1 MTSHQNPNKNL
12 WRFIFT
18 PSLLARST
26 LAGALLLGATPG
38 CSGVAEGEFG
48 GDNPIDSSS
57 QPLILANFPSSTVF
71 WDGAKPLGTVS
82 GATGNPSVTSGCV
95 SSFVVFTRVAP
106 SGQYMG
112 AADGDTGVSAWA
124 TYGSR
129 SFASSP
135 SITALPNNCNG
146 LRFMVVGRGAG
157 TGANSRIYWSEGK
170 VTRASNGVFNPP
182 VMETDFVEVSAR
194 QFSGS
199 NGYPAVTSSDQGD
212 AYLAFRDGTN
222 IYARTKAAGSTSWG
236 VEAQAPP
243 LPAGWWPV
251 GTPAIEYGFFW
262 GPVTV
267 VVRAQ
272 NWLGQ
277 TAFFAILYNEG
288 AFRPSSWF
296 ELGAPPSG
304 SPPVESDPALE
315 WNGYVFTHTLYYR
328 SGDSFYQTSF
338 FLDEWAHSDI
348 PAKKIIHGNTQP
360 AYNSAPSAHGNVD
373 IENERRHWVVGRSG
387 SEIYFSAISHSDS
400 QLAP

>member
-1 MTSHQNPNKNL
+1 MTSHQNPKKNP
-12 WRFIFT
+12 WRFNFT

-26 LAGALLLGATPG
+26 LAGALLLGATPS

-48 GDNPIDSSS
+48 GDDPIDNSS
-57 QPLILANFPSSTVF
+57 QPLVLADSPSAPVL
-71 WDGAKPLGTVS
+71 WDGAKSLGTVS
-82 GATGNPSVTSGCV
+82 GATGTPAVTSGCV
-95 SSFVVFTRVAP
+95 ASFVVFTRVAP
-106 SGQYMG
+106 GGQYKG

-135 SITALPNNCNG
+135 SITALPNNCSG

-157 TGANSRIYWSEGK
+157 TGANSRIFWSDGR

-182 VMETDFVEVSAR
+182 VADTAFAPVSNR
-194 QFSGS
+194 QFSGN
-199 NGYPAVTSSDQGD
+199 NGYPAVTSSPEGE
-212 AYLAFRDGTN
+212 AYLVFRDGIN
-222 IYARTKAAGSTSWG
+222 IYVHTRAAGSTSWG
-236 VEAQAPP
+236 AEVQAPP
-243 LPAGWWPV
+243 LPIGWWPV

-262 GPVTV
+262 GPVTI

-277 TAFFAILYNEG
+277 TAFFAILYNQG
-288 AFRPSSWF
+288 SFRPSSWF
-296 ELGAPPSG
+296 DLGAPPSG

-315 WNGYVFTHTLYYR
+315 WNSWLFTHTLYYR

-338 FLDEWAHSDI
+338 FLDQWAHSDI

-360 AYNSAPSAHGNVD
+360 AYDSAPSAHGDMD
-373 IENERRHWVVGRSG
+373 IEQERRHWVVGRSG
-387 SEIYFSAISHSDS
+387 SEIFFSAILYGDGY
-400 QLAP
+400 LAP